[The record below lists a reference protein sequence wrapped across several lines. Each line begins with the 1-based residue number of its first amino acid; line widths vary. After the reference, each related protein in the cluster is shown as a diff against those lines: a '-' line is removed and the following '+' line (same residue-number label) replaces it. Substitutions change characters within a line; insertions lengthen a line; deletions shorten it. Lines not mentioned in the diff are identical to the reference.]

1 MGHVTT
7 RTIMLH
13 VILRYNERGDL
24 LQGYG
29 QVTWFEHTFIVPLTC
44 HVTRMINKNTLKGNN
59 KNKIKYYDGYCRTM
73 LCIFS
78 IVRIW
83 SRVKVKC
90 DGKQFR
96 NIT

>member
-29 QVTWFEHTFIVPLTC
+29 QVTWPEHISMVPPTC
-44 HVTRMINKNTLKGNN
+44 HVTRMINKKTLKGNN
-59 KNKIKYYDGYCRTM
+59 KKKNM
-73 LCIFS
+73 LQQL
-78 IVRIW
+78 V
-83 SRVKVKC
+83 
-90 DGKQFR
+90 
-96 NIT
+96 